1 MHANIKSKCKKAV
14 DFLPIK
20 YSFQYLLKI
29 LFLCWQHE
37 HESILID
44 VLYICIKIPS
54 ENKPQ
59 VYNILLQ
66 AWTKNYENKLDKP
79 S

>member
-14 DFLPIK
+14 DFIPIK
-20 YSFQYLLKI
+20 YSFQYLLKN

-44 VLYICIKIPS
+44 VMYICIKIS